1 VLGLRVCLE
10 NSFSARSSGR
20 LFLSLV
26 VALQEFFVRFLDSIS
41 ILSPSLQ
48 NKRFEEALDVRMYV
62 VNILN
67 DSKQVT
73 NIVLQVLL
81 KRKV

>member
-1 VLGLRVCLE
+1 M
-10 NSFSARSSGR
+10 
-20 LFLSLV
+20 
-26 VALQEFFVRFLDSIS
+26 ALQEFFVRFLDSIS